1 MLFNLRKKYKHFQR
15 YREISQVFLR
25 NGLGFL
31 LDRFDLR
38 RFVPLEDRFSRDEK
52 LEEPASLP
60 PRLRRVMEDL
70 GPTYVKLG
78 QLLSTRPDI
87 LPPEY
92 IKEFRR
98 LQDEVPAVDF
108 SQITTVLEDE
118 LGEDCLEE
126 IFQEFSEEPTAAA
139 SIAQAH
145 KARLKTGEPVI
156 VKIQRPGIRKRVRV
170 DLEIISDLAEIALNR
185 GILPDFIDPIGLV
198 EEFRETLFKE
208 LNFSQELTNI
218 RRFNANHARYEDIVV
233 PQVYE
238 DYSSDRVLVMEEIQ
252 GQRLSKIEDFTE
264 IENKKLSRLGAEVFL
279 KQVMIDGFF
288 HADPH
293 PGNIFII
300 EGSRLAYV
308 DFGMMG
314 QISKVDRD
322 YFALLFAALLRR
334 NVEVIKD
341 IIVEIGDLPRDF
353 NERKLLID
361 IEEFIHSYYNRRLE
375 DINFRVLFQ
384 DLQRIVFKHH
394 IRLPQEF
401 FLLFR
406 ALGLS
411 EGVGSSLDPEF
422 NIVEIGNDFLGDLL
436 RDRLRPDNLLKRLGL
451 NLWQFRN
458 SIKDYPENFAQILEK
473 LAQNE
478 LTLGFKHQNLENLI
492 NEIDFASNR
501 LSISLIIS
509 SLIVGSSMIIQT
521 GVQPLFRGIPL
532 FGFLGFFMAGVL
544 GIWLVISILRSGR
557 F

>member
-1 MLFNLRKKYKHFQR
+1 M
-15 YREISQVFLR
+15 
-25 NGLGFL
+25 
-31 LDRFDLR
+31 
-38 RFVPLEDRFSRDEK
+38 
-52 LEEPASLP
+52 
-60 PRLRRVMEDL
+60 
-70 GPTYVKLG
+70 
-78 QLLSTRPDI
+78 
-87 LPPEY
+87 
-92 IKEFRR
+92 
-98 LQDEVPAVDF
+98 
-108 SQITTVLEDE
+108 
-118 LGEDCLEE
+118 
-126 IFQEFSEEPTAAA
+126 
-139 SIAQAH
+139 
-145 KARLKTGEPVI
+145 
-156 VKIQRPGIRKRVRV
+156 
-170 DLEIISDLAEIALNR
+170 
-185 GILPDFIDPIGLV
+185 
-198 EEFRETLFKE
+198 
-208 LNFSQELTNI
+208 
-218 RRFNANHARYEDIVV
+218 
-233 PQVYE
+233 
-238 DYSSDRVLVMEEIQ
+238 
-252 GQRLSKIEDFTE
+252 
-264 IENKKLSRLGAEVFL
+264 
-279 KQVMIDGFF
+279 
-288 HADPH
+288 
-293 PGNIFII
+293 
-300 EGSRLAYV
+300 
-308 DFGMMG
+308 
-314 QISKVDRD
+314 
-322 YFALLFAALLRR
+322 
-334 NVEVIKD
+334 EVIKD
-341 IIVEIGDLPRDF
+341 IIVEIGDLPENL

>member
-38 RFVPLEDRFSRDEK
+38 RFVPLEDRFSRDEE

-108 SQITTVLEDE
+108 SQITPVLEEE
-118 LGEDCLEE
+118 LGEDCLEKV
-126 IFQEFSEEPTAAA
+126 FQEFSEEPTAAA

-156 VKIQRPGIRKRVRV
+156 VKIQRPEIWKRIRV

-185 GILPDFIDPIGLV
+185 GILPDFIDPVGLV

-208 LNFSQELTNI
+208 LNFNQELTNI
-218 RRFNANHARYEDIVV
+218 RRFNANHIRYEDIIV

-238 DYSSDRVLVMEEIQ
+238 DYSSNRVLVMEEIQ
-252 GQRLSKIEDFTE
+252 GQRLSKIEDFTK

-341 IIVEIGDLPRDF
+341 IIVEIGDLPENL

-458 SIKDYPENFAQILEK
+458 NIKDYPENFALILEK
-473 LAQNE
+473 LAHNE